1 MTGVQTCALPIS
13 EAQRLGGTGT
23 HSHEAEDGSTIYMPF
38 VTHEEYEMRLEMA
51 TGKQLEESPDF
62 KEKLQEKI
70 KNRLD
75 QLIDS
80 TYSNNSL

>member
-1 MTGVQTCALPIS
+1 ML
-13 EAQRLGGTGT
+13 
-23 HSHEAEDGSTIYMPF
+23 
-38 VTHEEYEMRLEMA
+38 
-51 TGKQLEESPDF
+51 TGKDMEESPDF
-62 KEKLQEKI
+62 KQKLKEKI